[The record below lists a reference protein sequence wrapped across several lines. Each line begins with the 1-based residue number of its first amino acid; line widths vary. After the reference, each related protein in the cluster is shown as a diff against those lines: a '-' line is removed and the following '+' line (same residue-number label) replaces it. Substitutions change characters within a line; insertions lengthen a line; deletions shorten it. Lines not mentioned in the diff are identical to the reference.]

1 MLKNIM
7 AVKDKIMNWIN
18 SWKQGNKREK
28 YQIELRFG
36 TFTLLEIKF
45 CICSIPCD
53 CARFRFMLF
62 NFGFELE

>member
-1 MLKNIM
+1 
-7 AVKDKIMNWIN
+7 MNWIN

-45 CICSIPCD
+45 CVCCVPCD